1 MINKKFLSSDDDCAD
16 TNQKSNRNEGSS
28 LQGPPVGANPFLDIP
43 QNIATVEYKKGYV
56 MRKCCYDSNN
66 KKSKLKNELLMVNG
80 VIKSVDKKKREHFQR
95 EFQKKNCANLF
106 SVWFA
111 VVGCTKVLF

>member
-1 MINKKFLSSDDDCAD
+1 MGTVSLKQFYFIFTRFKNKLFSLSDDDCAD
-16 TNQKSNRNEGSS
+16 ASQKRNEGSSSS

-66 KKSKLKNELLMVNG
+66 KKSKLGVN
-80 VIKSVDKKKREHFQR
+80 F
-95 EFQKKNCANLF
+95 
-106 SVWFA
+106 
-111 VVGCTKVLF
+111 